1 MNRPQFPIG
10 PQQIPDVVTA
20 AQRTEALQI
29 LKDFPEKLKQ
39 VTHGLTDAQL
49 EQPYRENSWTIRQ
62 LVHHISDS
70 HNHSYN
76 RMRWALTED
85 CPTIKAY
92 DQDAFAKMDDYKTMP
107 IDWSVK
113 HIEIIHHKM
122 IAILESLSNKDWQKQ
137 WVHPDRNKTFTID
150 QTAQMYAWHSEH
162 HLAHIKNGLQ

>member
-1 MNRPQFPIG
+1 MHRPQFPIG
-10 PQQIPDVVTA
+10 PQKIPDVVTA
-20 AQRTEALQI
+20 TQRAQAIKT
-29 LKDFPEKLKQ
+29 LKDFPEKLKSI
-39 VTHGLTDAQL
+39 TRELADAQL
-49 EQPYRENSWTIRQ
+49 DQPYRENSWTIRQ

-92 DQDAFAKMDDYKTMP
+92 NQDAFALMQDYKTMP
-107 IDWSVK
+107 IAWSVK
-113 HIEIIHHKM
+113 HIEVIHHK
-122 IAILESLSNKDWQKQ
+122 IVTILESLSEDDWQKK
-137 WVHPDRNKTFTID
+137 WAHPDRDITLSID